1 MLRTLDGLQKRGH
14 HVALLCRP
22 YTEVGRRAE
31 TKGIPVFYMR
41 VRGDFDPV
49 TILHTIRLLR
59 REKFDII
66 LTNMDKELRFAGLA
80 AKIVGNSIV
89 IPRRGIDYPL
99 KNKIRYRFTYNKLA
113 DALLANSEATKLSLL
128 RNAPWLDPE
137 RIHVVY
143 NGIDPKPF
151 MGESEI
157 NLRKEWGL
165 HADAV
170 IIGFAGQLDE
180 RKGIDCLLR
189 SFARTAAVHKNV
201 HLVIAG
207 EGPMRSEIEE
217 FSRKNNLDTKIHLV
231 GFLDGIEDFMK
242 SIDVFV
248 LPSLWE
254 GFGIVLIEAMAAGK
268 PAITTNVSS
277 MPEIVL
283 DGETGRIV
291 PVDDADALSQA
302 MNDLVHDEKLRELLG
317 SKARTRVLEKFTLDR
332 MLDSLEKFFQQQKE
346 KLIGIEQ

>member
-1 MLRTLDGLQKRGH
+1 MLRTLDGLQRRGH

-22 YTEVGRRAE
+22 HTKVGRRAE
-31 TKGIPVFYMR
+31 SKGISVFYMQ
-41 VRGDFDPV
+41 VRGDFGPI
-49 TILHTIRLLR
+49 TILRTIRLLR
-59 REKFDII
+59 RERFDII
-66 LTNMDKELRFAGLA
+66 LTNMDKELRFAGVA
-80 AKIVGNSIV
+80 AKIVGGSIV

-99 KNKIRYRFTYNKLA
+99 KNKMRYRFTYNKLA
-113 DALLANSEATKLSLL
+113 DALLANSEATKSSLL
-128 RNAPWLDPE
+128 RNAPWLDPK
-137 RIHVVY
+137 RIYVVY
-143 NGIDPKPF
+143 NGIDPEPF
-151 MGESEI
+151 VDEPER

-165 HADAV
+165 QRDAV

-189 SFARTAAVHKNV
+189 SFAQTAAVHKNV

-207 EGPMRSEIEE
+207 EGPMRSKIEE
-217 FSRKNNLDTKIHLV
+217 FSREHHLDTKIHLA

-283 DGETGRIV
+283 DGETGKVV
-291 PVDDADALSQA
+291 PVNDVDALSQA
-302 MNDLVHDEKLRELLG
+302 MNNLVQDQKLRELLG

-332 MLDSLEKFFQQQKE
+332 MLDSLENFFQQQKANLDGKE
-346 KLIGIEQ
+346 R

>member
-1 MLRTLDGLQKRGH
+1 MLRTLDGLRKRGH

-22 YTEVGRRAE
+22 HAEIGKRAE
-31 TKGIPVFYMR
+31 NDSIPVFRMQ
-41 VRGDFDPV
+41 VRGDFGPI
-49 TILHTIRLLR
+49 TILRTIRLLR

-80 AKIVGNSIV
+80 AKIVGGSIV

-99 KNKIRYRFTYNKLA
+99 KNKMRYRFTYNKLA
-113 DALLANSEATKLSLL
+113 DALIANSAATKSSLL
-128 RNAPWLDPE
+128 RNAPWLDPQK
-137 RIHVVY
+137 IHVVY
-143 NGIDPKPF
+143 NGIDPKSF
-151 MGESEI
+151 MGEPGI
-157 NLRKEWGL
+157 NLREEWALQG
-165 HADAV
+165 DAV

-207 EGPMRSEIEE
+207 KGPMKSEIEE

-231 GFLDGIEDFMK
+231 GFLDGIENFMK

-283 DGETGRIV
+283 DGETGKIV
-291 PVDDADALSQA
+291 PVDDADALFQA
-302 MNDLVHDEKLRELLG
+302 MNDLVQDEKLRELLG
-317 SKARTRVLEKFTLDR
+317 NKARTRVLEKFTLNR
-332 MLDSLEKFFQQQKE
+332 MLDSLENLFQQQKA
-346 KLIGIEQ
+346 KLNGIER